1 MRYNSFFLI
10 DLKKTNPKLNKKF
23 YTFNAETLNLINK
36 NKNLKNKIN
45 EYGSINVKGWFKIDY
60 NKTLRIFLKLIYNY
74 QTILYSII
82 FRSIKIHFK
91 RLECFAFKIF
101 YFINKNSIFLFETNY
116 WRHSLNV
123 FK

>member
-82 FRSIKIHFK
+82 LKHKDSFK

-101 YFINKNSIFLFETNY
+101 YFINKNSIFCLKPITGDTI
-116 WRHSLNV
+116 
-123 FK
+123 KCI